1 MNEKDPAVLLYT
13 SDFLTGVM
21 DMDMEERGQYITLL
35 CYQHQRGHI
44 SEKTIR
50 LLVGNVSDNVLSH
63 FKKDEKGL
71 LFNSRMDLE
80 KENRKKFTESRRE
93 NGKKGGRPKKNE
105 KTEKKPNGYPNGKP
119 NENHM
124 GNEDDNE
131 NDNKNIN
138 ENIDIFNYYE
148 NNIGSIT
155 NIVYEKLNYWC
166 EHFTEDIIKYAI
178 DISCE
183 NNVRTMNYI
192 DKILFNWNNAGYKV
206 LADCKNGKNTN
217 APEWM
222 DKKLEVKKLDEKDKE
237 EMENLLKEFR

>member
-1 MNEKDPAVLLYT
+1 MNSFTIYKEYYDLL
-13 SDFLTGVM
+13 
-21 DMDMEERGQYITLL
+21 TLL
-35 CYQHQRGHI
+35 PRKDRAELSLAMFEYMFEDIKPKLNDNQMKVFNNLKRPLDKSKNKSNKASKQNQNEIKLKSKQTQIEIKNNSNDNQNETKTKTHQD
-44 SEKTIR
+44 
-50 LLVGNVSDNVLSH
+50 VNVIVNDNV
-63 FKKDEKGL
+63 
-71 LFNSRMDLE
+71 NV
-80 KENRKKFTESRRE
+80 NV
-93 NGKKGGRPKKNE
+93 
-105 KTEKKPNGYPNGKP
+105 
-119 NENHM
+119 
-124 GNEDDNE
+124 
-131 NDNKNIN
+131 
-138 ENIDIFNYYE
+138 FNYYE

-217 APEWM
+217 VPEWM